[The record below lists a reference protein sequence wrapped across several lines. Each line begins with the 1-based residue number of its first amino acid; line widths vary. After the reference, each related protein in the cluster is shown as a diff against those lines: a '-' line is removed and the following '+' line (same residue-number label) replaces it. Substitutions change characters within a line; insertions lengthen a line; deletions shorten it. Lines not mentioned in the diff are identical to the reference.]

1 LCPYKPRCDWLLER
15 WALFKSLWRR
25 LPENASCSSALTAL
39 AALTAAALT
48 LAAAALALAASDN
61 PTALW
66 GRQWHNSCF
75 IEHLLAR
82 RTSDKPLL
90 FILLWRCA
98 MHQKCLRLYV
108 DSCYI

>member
-1 LCPYKPRCDWLLER
+1 LCRYLWHSSEWGLER
-15 WALFKSLWRR
+15 CSLFKELWRR
-25 LPENASCSSALTAL
+25 VPGA
-39 AALTAAALT
+39 T
-48 LAAAALALAASDN
+48 LAAAALALAAAALALAAAALAANDN
-61 PTALW
+61 PTSLW
-66 GRQWHNSCF
+66 GRQWRNSGF

-108 DSCYI
+108 DCCYI